1 VALAYGDDT
10 FPPMTSPAELSRAGH
25 DLASV
30 QRDPLVLEQRDD
42 LAEFVPRLPPTAF
55 VQIARG
61 LREEDRLDLLLPHA
75 SPEQLTALL
84 DLDGW
89 SRDRIAVDKARAWLV
104 AIADAYAAAGKPRGE
119 LRNIIED
126 MDPEMWTMAL
136 LPGTAVYELD
146 PDDVEQREQALAA
159 VDELFSYETPDGGF
173 IVAVPDN
180 DLGHRVIHVLER
192 VYADDLQ
199 TGHRL
204 SLSLRGAMPAQ
215 LEEDLLRW
223 RSGRL
228 ADLGFVDWEEAM
240 KLFRP
245 LDAKSAREVAGAAA
259 STAPIG
265 GGEAPPVAFPSASAG
280 LLRRVLGSLGA
291 GEQGVRAREFALLV
305 NELMSAQRS
314 EPGDAKA
321 QERAFHQAEA
331 TVSLGLEVLLA
342 GLGLPAHEVDAFL
355 AGRIAALGLRGMF
368 RVGYG
373 PLATLRKTALALH
386 REGRVSLTKI
396 GSLLDRP
403 WGPALESLARWL
415 PELPIETASAGVR
428 PIAGLRD
435 VARATEL
442 LAQSGALAALTFDP
456 RGYAIDPQWVSRVDE
471 PDRLTLGDL
480 VRTAALRRQLPG
492 MSEETAANF
501 APVDAEDLAWA
512 AEHLLVGGGRLAPA
526 LAVDLRKRCLAIGA
540 PQHADAFMSAVLV
553 RLEVELGALERDEDG
568 KVDLTRVGGVITP
581 QRIGVWL
588 KTGLSAN

>member
-1 VALAYGDDT
+1 
-10 FPPMTSPAELSRAGH
+10 MTSPAELPRAGY

-42 LAEFVPRLPPTAF
+42 LPELVPTLPPTAF

-61 LREEDRLDLLLPHA
+61 LRDEDRLDLVLPHA

-89 SRDRIAVDKARAWLV
+89 SRDRLAVEKARGWLV
-104 AIADAYAAAGKPRGE
+104 AIVDAYAMTGKRRGH
-119 LRNIIED
+119 LRNVIED

-146 PDDVEQREQALAA
+146 PDDVELREQALAA
-159 VDELFSYETPDGGF
+159 VDALFPYETPDGGF

-180 DLGHRVIHVLER
+180 ELGHMAIHVLER

-199 TGHRL
+199 LGRDMT
-204 SLSLRGAMPAQ
+204 LSLRGALPAQ

-245 LDAKSAREVAGAAA
+245 LDAKSAREA
-259 STAPIG
+259 SAEPTTPAPARE
-265 GGEAPPVAFPSASAG
+265 GEALSVAFPSPSAG
-280 LLRRVLGSLGA
+280 LLRRVLGGLPA
-291 GEQGVRAREFALLV
+291 GEQGVRAREFTLLV

-314 EPGDAKA
+314 EPGDPKA

-331 TVSLGLEVLLA
+331 TVSLGLEVLMV
-342 GLGLPAHEVDAFL
+342 GLGLPPAEVDAFL
-355 AGRIAALGLRGMF
+355 AGRIAALGLRGVF

-386 REGRVSLTKI
+386 REGRVSLAKI

-403 WGPALESLARWL
+403 WGPALEGLSRWL
-415 PELPIETASAGVR
+415 PELPIESAGSGWR

-442 LAQSGALAALTFDP
+442 LAQAGALAALTFDP

-480 VRTAALRRQLPG
+480 VRTSALRRQLPG
-492 MSEETAANF
+492 MSEETAAAF
-501 APVDAEDLAWA
+501 APVDADDLAWA
-512 AEHLLVGGGRLAPA
+512 ADHLLVNGRLAPG
-526 LAVDLRKRCLAIGA
+526 LAADLRKRCLAIGA
-540 PQHADAFMSAVLV
+540 PQHAEAFVSAVLL
-553 RLEVELGALERDEDG
+553 RLEVELGALERDEEG
-568 KVDLTRVGGVITP
+568 TVDLRRAGGVITP

-588 KTGLSAN
+588 KTGLSAS

>member
-1 VALAYGDDT
+1 
-10 FPPMTSPAELSRAGH
+10 MTSPAELSRAGH

-104 AIADAYAAAGKPRGE
+104 AIADAYAAAGKPRGQ

-159 VDELFSYETPDGGF
+159 VDALFSYETPDGGF

-228 ADLGFVDWEEAM
+228 ADLGFVEWEEAM

-245 LDAKSAREVAGAAA
+245 LDAKSAREAAVPA
-259 STAPIG
+259 APAAVVG
-265 GGEAPPVAFPSASAG
+265 DAPLVAFPSATSG
-280 LLRRVLGSLGA
+280 LLRRVLGGLGA

-342 GLGLPAHEVDAFL
+342 GLGLPAPEVDAFL
-355 AGRIAALGLRGMF
+355 AGRIAALGLRGVF

-403 WGPALESLARWL
+403 WGPALESLSRWL
-415 PELPIETASAGVR
+415 PELPIETASGGVR

-442 LAQSGALAALTFDP
+442 LAQSAALAALTFDP
-456 RGYAIDPQWVSRVDE
+456 RGYAIDPQWVGRVDE

-492 MSEETAANF
+492 MSEETAARF
-501 APVDAEDLAWA
+501 APVDADDLAWA
-512 AEHLLVGGGRLAPA
+512 ADHLLVGGRLVPA

-540 PQHADAFMSAVLV
+540 PQHADAFVSAVLL
-553 RLEVELGALERDEDG
+553 RLEVELGALERDDEG
-568 KVDLTRVGGVITP
+568 AVDMTRVGGVITP

-588 KTGLSAN
+588 KTGLSAT

>member
-1 VALAYGDDT
+1 
-10 FPPMTSPAELSRAGH
+10 MTSPAELPGAGL
-25 DLASV
+25 DVASV

-42 LAEFVPRLPPTAF
+42 LPELIPQLPPTAF

-61 LREEDRLDLLLPHA
+61 LREEDRLDLVLPHA

-89 SRDRIAVDKARAWLV
+89 ERERIAVDKARGWLV
-104 AIADAYAAAGKPRGE
+104 AIADAYIAAGKPRGD
-119 LRNIIED
+119 LRTVIED

-146 PDDVEQREQALAA
+146 PEDNEQRDQAMAA
-159 VDELFSYETPDGGF
+159 VDALFPYETPDGGF
-173 IVAVPDN
+173 VVAVPDN
-180 DLGHRVIHVLER
+180 TLGHMVVHVLER

-199 TGHRL
+199 TGRQL
-204 SLSLRGAMPAQ
+204 TLSLRGALPAQ

-228 ADLGFVDWEEAM
+228 ADLGFVAWEEAM

-245 LDAKSAREVAGAAA
+245 LDAKSAREVAAAPAAA
-259 STAPIG
+259 APRE
-265 GGEAPPVAFPSASAG
+265 GEALPAAFPSPSAG
-280 LLRRVLGSLGA
+280 LLRRVLGGLVA
-291 GEQGVRAREFALLV
+291 GEQGVRAREFTLLV

-331 TVSLGLEVLLA
+331 TVSLGLEVLVV
-342 GLGLPAHEVDAFL
+342 GLSLPPAEVDPFL
-355 AGRIAALGLRGMF
+355 AGRIAALGLRGVF

-373 PLATLRKTALALH
+373 PLAALRKTALALH

-403 WGPALESLARWL
+403 WGPAIESLSRWL

-428 PIAGLRD
+428 PIAGMRD

-442 LAQSGALAALTFDP
+442 LAQAGALAALTFDP
-456 RGYAIDPQWVSRVDE
+456 RGYAVDPQWVSRVDE

-480 VRTAALRRQLPG
+480 LRTSAVRRQLPG
-492 MSEETAANF
+492 MSEETAAAF
-501 APVDAEDLAWA
+501 APVDADDLAWA
-512 AEHLLVGGGRLAPA
+512 ADHLLVNGRLAPV
-526 LAVDLRKRCLAIGA
+526 LAADLRKRCLALGV
-540 PQHADAFMSAVLV
+540 PQHAEAFVKAVLL
-553 RLEVELGALERDEDG
+553 RLEVELGALERDEEG
-568 KVDLTRVGGVITP
+568 TVDLRRAGGVITP

-588 KTGLSAN
+588 KTGLSAS

>member
-1 VALAYGDDT
+1 
-10 FPPMTSPAELSRAGH
+10 MTSPAELSRAGH

-104 AIADAYAAAGKPRGE
+104 AIADAYALAGKPRGQ

-159 VDELFSYETPDGGF
+159 VDALFSYETPDGGF

-228 ADLGFVDWEEAM
+228 ADLGFVEWEEAM

-245 LDAKSAREVAGAAA
+245 LDAKSAREAAVPA
-259 STAPIG
+259 APAAVV
-265 GGEAPPVAFPSASAG
+265 GEAPLVAFPSATSG
-280 LLRRVLGSLGA
+280 LLRRVLGGLGA

-342 GLGLPAHEVDAFL
+342 GLGLPAPEVDAFL
-355 AGRIAALGLRGMF
+355 AGRIAALGLRGVF

-403 WGPALESLARWL
+403 WGPALESLSRWL
-415 PELPIETASAGVR
+415 PELPIETASGGVR

-442 LAQSGALAALTFDP
+442 LAQSAALAALTFDP
-456 RGYAIDPQWVSRVDE
+456 RGYAIDPQWVGRVDE
-471 PDRLTLGDL
+471 PERLTLGDL

-492 MSEETAANF
+492 MSEETAARF
-501 APVDAEDLAWA
+501 APVDADDLAWA
-512 AEHLLVGGGRLAPA
+512 AEHLLVGGRLAPA

-540 PQHADAFMSAVLV
+540 PQHAEAFVSAVLL
-553 RLEVELGALERDEDG
+553 RLEVELGALERDDEG
-568 KVDLTRVGGVITP
+568 VVDLRRVGGVITP
-581 QRIGVWL
+581 QRMGVWL
-588 KTGLSAN
+588 KTGLSAT

>member
-1 VALAYGDDT
+1 
-10 FPPMTSPAELSRAGH
+10 M
-25 DLASV
+25 
-30 QRDPLVLEQRDD
+30 QRDPLVLDQRDD
-42 LAEFVPRLPPTAF
+42 LPEFVPRLPPTAF
-55 VQIARG
+55 VQIARN
-61 LREEDRLDLLLPHA
+61 LRAEDRLDLLLPHA

-89 SRDRIAVDKARAWLV
+89 SRDRIAVDRARAWLV
-104 AIADAYAAAGKPRGE
+104 AIADAYAAADKERGE
-119 LRNIIED
+119 LRTVIED

-146 PDDVEQREQALAA
+146 PDDVEQRELALAA
-159 VDELFSYETPDGGF
+159 VDALFSYETPDGGF

-180 DLGHRVIHVLER
+180 ELGHAVIHVLER

-199 TGHRL
+199 TGRQLTL
-204 SLSLRGAMPAQ
+204 SMRGAMAAQ

-245 LDAKSAREVAGAAA
+245 LDARSAREAAGAAPA
-259 STAPIG
+259 VARE
-265 GGEAPPVAFPSASAG
+265 GEAPLVAFPSPTAG
-280 LLRRVLGSLGA
+280 LLRRVLGGLSG

-305 NELMSAQRS
+305 NELMSAQRD

-321 QERAFHQAEA
+321 QERAFRQAEA
-331 TVSLGLEVLLA
+331 TVSLGLEVLVA
-342 GLGLPAHEVDAFL
+342 GLGLPAPEIDAFL
-355 AGRIAALGLRGMF
+355 AGRIAALGLRGVF

-403 WGPALESLARWL
+403 WGPALESLSRWL
-415 PELPIETASAGVR
+415 PELPIETASTGVR

-442 LAQSGALAALTFDP
+442 LAQAAALAALALDP

-480 VRTAALRRQLPG
+480 IRTAALRRQLPG
-492 MSEETAANF
+492 MSEETAAAF
-501 APVDAEDLAWA
+501 APVDAADLAWA
-512 AEHLLVGGGRLAPA
+512 ADHLLAGGRLAPA
-526 LAVDLRKRCLAIGA
+526 LATDLRTRCLAIGA
-540 PQHADAFMSAVLV
+540 PQHAEAFVAAVLT
-553 RLEVELGALERDEDG
+553 RLEVELAALERDEAG
-568 KVDLTRVGGVITP
+568 AVDMTRVGGVITP

-588 KTGLSAN
+588 KTGLSAT

>member
-1 VALAYGDDT
+1 
-10 FPPMTSPAELSRAGH
+10 MTSPAELSRAGH

-104 AIADAYAAAGKPRGE
+104 AIADAYAAAGKPRGQ

-159 VDELFSYETPDGGF
+159 VDALFSYETPDGGF

-228 ADLGFVDWEEAM
+228 ADLGFVEWEEAM

-245 LDAKSAREVAGAAA
+245 LDAKSAREAAVPA
-259 STAPIG
+259 APAAVV
-265 GGEAPPVAFPSASAG
+265 GEALLVAFPSATSG
-280 LLRRVLGSLGA
+280 LLRRVLGGLGA

-342 GLGLPAHEVDAFL
+342 GLGLPAPEVDAFL
-355 AGRIAALGLRGMF
+355 AGRIAALGLRGVF

-403 WGPALESLARWL
+403 WGPALESLSRWL
-415 PELPIETASAGVR
+415 PELPIETASGGVR

-442 LAQSGALAALTFDP
+442 LAQSAALAALTFDP
-456 RGYAIDPQWVSRVDE
+456 HGYAIDPQWVGRVDE

-492 MSEETAANF
+492 MSEETAARF
-501 APVDAEDLAWA
+501 APVDADDLAWA
-512 AEHLLVGGGRLAPA
+512 ADHLLVGGRLVPA

-540 PQHADAFMSAVLV
+540 PQHADAFVSAVLL
-553 RLEVELGALERDEDG
+553 RLEVELGALERDDEG
-568 KVDLTRVGGVITP
+568 AVDMTRVGGVITP

-588 KTGLSAN
+588 KTGLSAT